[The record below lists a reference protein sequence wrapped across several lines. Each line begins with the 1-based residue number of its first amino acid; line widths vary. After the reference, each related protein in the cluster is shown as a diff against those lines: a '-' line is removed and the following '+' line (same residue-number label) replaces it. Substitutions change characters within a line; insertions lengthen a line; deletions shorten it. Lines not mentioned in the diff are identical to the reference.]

1 MNLQRITDFVG
12 MEEQPA
18 ASPDGK
24 TAAFIAPV
32 DGRRQVWVRLL
43 AGGAPLQITRDDVDH
58 EHPRWAPDSS
68 SLIYFSSAARE
79 GDPGMLWEISALGGT
94 PRRIAASQGP
104 GDLSH
109 DGRRIA
115 TFRTQGSR
123 TALAIVERDGSKSE
137 RAIALPALSEFS
149 SPRWSPDD
157 QSIAFV
163 GAIEIAFNRAL
174 YVMDVAGG
182 EPKQI
187 ANAQNI
193 QGVALDSRRL
203 GARLLIVGGSTMT
216 YPPVFNLRTVSIVQC
231 QSGKQFIVVIDEAQN
246 LEGPV
251 LEVVRMLSNFET
263 SRDKL
268 MQIILAGQ
276 PQLADKLGSADLVQ
290 LRQRISLFGHLKPF
304 DATETNLYIDH
315 RLSVAGY
322 DFRAPLFT
330 RQARAIIAKGSEGI
344 PRNISNICFNALSL
358 GCALKQKTIDR
369 DVILEVLGDLD
380 VTSLAVKPSV
390 VTKTEEHQK
399 YTPARTVSKAKGQ
412 SVLRTWLPR
421 FAVASAF
428 FAALSWPVMNTV
440 RHTPQTRTAR
450 VPVTAEAA
458 AVGLVTEQTSGA
470 PRKGLDSESSPTP
483 SSVVSA
489 TAQASHEVVQRQGG
503 DSPNSSKQQFS
514 ATRIIR
520 VKPYETLYRICA
532 DNFGRCNTE
541 LMTRI
546 FELNPSLVNPDSLK
560 PGQELRLP
568 ATTPGSEI
576 GGGQRDQSSNAPGTK
591 AGRP

>member
-1 MNLQRITDFVG
+1 MTAPMPESNWTMRSSGSGQIQAIEAPRRTRWSLVLPVAAIAASVLAIGLLIWSRAVPRPEDSAVNLQRITDFVG

-43 AGGAPLQITRDDVDH
+43 AGVAPLQITRDDVDH

-193 QGVALDSRRL
+193 QGVAWIPDGSGLVYSSS
-203 GARLLIVGGSTMT
+203 AGSTMT
-216 YPPVFNLRTVSIVQC
+216 YPPVFNLRTVSKNGERERQLTFGDVC
-231 QSGKQFIVVIDEAQN
+231 TCNPTSSCPESYSRAVDACSPTSGDSQS
-246 LEGPV
+246 
-251 LEVVRMLSNFET
+251 
-263 SRDKL
+263 
-268 MQIILAGQ
+268 
-276 PQLADKLGSADLVQ
+276 
-290 LRQRISLFGHLKPF
+290 
-304 DATETNLYIDH
+304 
-315 RLSVAGY
+315 
-322 DFRAPLFT
+322 
-330 RQARAIIAKGSEGI
+330 
-344 PRNISNICFNALSL
+344 
-358 GCALKQKTIDR
+358 
-369 DVILEVLGDLD
+369 
-380 VTSLAVKPSV
+380 
-390 VTKTEEHQK
+390 
-399 YTPARTVSKAKGQ
+399 
-412 SVLRTWLPR
+412 
-421 FAVASAF
+421 
-428 FAALSWPVMNTV
+428 
-440 RHTPQTRTAR
+440 TAR
-450 VPVTAEAA
+450 
-458 AVGLVTEQTSGA
+458 QS
-470 PRKGLDSESSPTP
+470 
-483 SSVVSA
+483 
-489 TAQASHEVVQRQGG
+489 
-503 DSPNSSKQQFS
+503 
-514 ATRIIR
+514 
-520 VKPYETLYRICA
+520 
-532 DNFGRCNTE
+532 
-541 LMTRI
+541 
-546 FELNPSLVNPDSLK
+546 
-560 PGQELRLP
+560 
-568 ATTPGSEI
+568 TT
-576 GGGQRDQSSNAPGTK
+576 
-591 AGRP
+591 